1 MEARRTHTDP
11 TRSYAY
17 RLGQAEVHIDALVA
31 ERDELRALLS
41 RVVDVIE
48 DYCEDHNSDRPTD
61 VTVLLPE
68 LKVRTGYQ
76 PTADLTARSEVM

>member
-1 MEARRTHTDP
+1 METRRTYTDSS
-11 TRSYAY
+11 RSYAY
-17 RLGQAEVHIDALVA
+17 RLGQAEVQIDALIA
-31 ERDELRALLS
+31 ERDALRGLLS

-68 LKVRTGYQ
+68 LKARMGYQ
-76 PTADLTARSEVM
+76 PTADLTARSEVL